1 MSPHR
6 SVRLYYFRY
15 LAFVASSDSCF
26 RQELCCRNRTVFNG
40 PYFPPEDILPTQV
53 RVPDPKQ
60 TQHRPGPAMD
70 EQAGPFFNNNNN
82 NSGFPGNIKAPQ
94 TVDTGGGEAARSQYN
109 IPGILHFLQ
118 HEWARYEVDRA
129 HWDVERA
136 ELQGCL
142 TLCSVVLNPENLT
155 KNSDCVSLETERRR
169 VSLPPRSQPS
179 AGKRKRK
186 RRKLALRTDYPE
198 FIIRKQRKGLVSTRF
213 PGEREEF
220 DTLFTFLPPQRC
232 TCFMQE
238 TH

>member
-1 MSPHR
+1 MYCKAYTFFSYCTVQQRLFYFEISDQKCASVLFPVPR
-6 SVRLYYFRY
+6 SRRIIWQL
-15 LAFVASSDSCF
+15 L

-136 ELQGCL
+136 ELQ
-142 TLCSVVLNPENLT
+142 
-155 KNSDCVSLETERRR
+155 VS
-169 VSLPPRSQPS
+169 S
-179 AGKRKRK
+179 
-186 RRKLALRTDYPE
+186 
-198 FIIRKQRKGLVSTRF
+198 
-213 PGEREEF
+213 PGGFHCR
-220 DTLFTFLPPQRC
+220 TLFGLLRCAEPRWTNWRFKGCIAYLRLNIQGKVTFRTWVVWGKSNL
-232 TCFMQE
+232 
-238 TH
+238 